1 MDKVTR
7 LAILPDHRDKFLT
20 DVGELH
26 PNIGRRLHFAEV
38 VHANADIFGAANTWL
53 DTLLD
58 QTTFLTSR
66 DIAEAAVELDALR
79 LAIVDDVA
87 NVHPGEAADL
97 LWRFFTLAE
106 TIFNR
111 TGEEGYEISQVFD
124 QACVDCVT
132 LAIRAKTPPNTFA
145 HHIRT
150 ALAADGYGEFGSL
163 MPSLDAPGPD
173 DLAYIAAV
181 KAHLPPS

>member
-1 MDKVTR
+1 MHKVTR
-7 LAILPDHRDKFLT
+7 LAIPPDRRDKVLADT
-20 DVGELH
+20 AELH
-26 PNIGRRLHFAEV
+26 PDIGRRLHFAEV
-38 VHANADIFGAANTWL
+38 VHANADIFDAATTWL

-66 DIAEAAVELDALR
+66 DIAETAVELDALR

-111 TGEEGYEISQVFD
+111 TSEEGYEISRVFD

-132 LAIRAKTPPNTFA
+132 LAIRAKTLPNTFA

-150 ALAADGYGEFGSL
+150 ALAADGYGEFGNL
-163 MPSLDAPGPD
+163 MPSLDAPRPGNS
-173 DLAYIAAV
+173 AYVAAV
-181 KAHLPPS
+181 KAHLSPS